1 MLFADDLELA
11 RAVALDP
18 ILDPGQPGVKLI
30 EEGPGSCPV
39 QYDHNGGM
47 WKSGLRLQEMWYEGG
62 VWRSRRWDG
71 VD

>member
-11 RAVALDP
+11 RAVTLDP

-39 QYDHNGGM
+39 
-47 WKSGLRLQEMWYEGG
+47 
-62 VWRSRRWDG
+62 
-71 VD
+71 